1 MNVRHLT
8 LITNLRYNISDP
20 KGILIVNNMSQPTK
34 IKLAILVLL
43 GALFTPIAAQAG
55 VPGIFTSTG
64 TVTIMGGACPTMVES
79 ATSVTAQSVL
89 LIVDTGTVAND
100 VNTYFY
106 YTETNTALWGAGY
119 DYGAKMDAACVRQW
133 MTGNVTI
140 SRGPFISSAGATY
153 SETSTVGAN
162 TEFIQYVGNINATGT
177 TYTHT
182 NNCGN
187 RGVPNLNVA
196 NDCDFTITDGTRQ
209 GLWPTLSQGTPLT
222 WRTGVTTGIT
232 PAKTGNVT
240 TSSHPAVAFVIVKAL
255 KSKINSAPPY
265 TSWIST
271 ETFTVTSQ

>member
-1 MNVRHLT
+1 
-8 LITNLRYNISDP
+8 
-20 KGILIVNNMSQPTK
+20 MSQPTK

-64 TVTIMGGACPTMVES
+64 TVTIMGGSC
-79 ATSVTAQSVL
+79 
-89 LIVDTGTVAND
+89 D
-100 VNTYFY
+100 VSTYFY

-140 SRGPFISSAGATY
+140 SRGPFVSSAGTTY
-153 SETSTVGAN
+153 SETTTVGN
-162 TEFIQYVGNINATGT
+162 TDFVQYVGNINATGS
-177 TYTHT
+177 TYTST

-187 RGVPNLNVA
+187 LGVPNLNVA
-196 NDCDFTITDGTRQ
+196 NLCDFTINDGTRQ
-209 GLWPTLSQGTPLT
+209 GTWPILSQGTPLT
-222 WRTGVTTGIT
+222 WRTGVTTGVT

-255 KSKINSAPPY
+255 KSKINSAPIN
-265 TSWIST
+265 TSWVST

>member
-1 MNVRHLT
+1 MNARHLT

-64 TVTIMGGACPTMVES
+64 TVTIMGGACPTMAES
-79 ATSVTAQSVL
+79 ATSVSAQSVL
-89 LIVDTGTVAND
+89 LIIDTLTVAND
-100 VNTYFY
+100 VSTYYY

-119 DYGAKMDAACVRQW
+119 DYGAKMDAACIKQW

-140 SRGPFISSAGATY
+140 SRGPFIASAGAQY

-162 TEFIQYVGNINATGT
+162 AEFVQYVGNTSIGGGIFYDSA
-177 TYTHT
+177 

-187 RGVPNLNVA
+187 LTVPNLNVA
-196 NDCDFTITDGTRQ
+196 NSCDFNDLNKQ
-209 GLWPTLSQGTPLT
+209 AEWPILSTGQSLV
-222 WRTGVTTGIT
+222 WRTNLFSSGISPIKNGVVTT
-232 PAKTGNVT
+232 KY
-240 TSSHPAVAFVIVKAL
+240 HPAVAFVVVKAL
-255 KSKINSAPPY
+255 KTKIDSAPLY
-265 TSWIST
+265 TSWVAT

>member
-1 MNVRHLT
+1 
-8 LITNLRYNISDP
+8 
-20 KGILIVNNMSQPTK
+20 MSQPTK

-64 TVTIMGGACPTMVES
+64 TVTIMGGSCPAMPES

-89 LIVDTGTVAND
+89 LIVDTGTVASD

-119 DYGAKMDAACVRQW
+119 DYGAKMDAACARQW

-140 SRGPFISSAGATY
+140 SRGPFVSSAGSTY
-153 SETSTVGAN
+153 SETTTVGN
-162 TEFIQYVGNINATGT
+162 TDFIQYVGNINSTGS
-177 TYTHT
+177 TYIDT

-187 RGVPNLNVA
+187 LGVPNLNVA
-196 NDCDFTITDGTRQ
+196 NVCDFTITDGTRQ
-209 GLWPTLSQGTPLT
+209 GTWPTLSQGTQLT
-222 WRTGVTTGIT
+222 WRTGVTTGVT

-255 KSKINSAPPY
+255 KSKINSAPIN
-265 TSWIST
+265 TSWVST